1 MSSDTNK
8 LVDLIVDMLKPDC
21 EETCGACACTVKEF
35 FEAANDSVVH
45 NITIPDY
52 QRGYAWKDEQLNQL
66 FQDLRL
72 SKEKEK
78 EAYHLGTIILHLNR
92 KENRLDVVDGQQR
105 LRTFD
110 LLLNGGVT
118 KLTFG
123 DEKQNDEF
131 AYARTLCKDVAE
143 ELREPLQNGTLV
155 CLIVTKVDEAFQLF
169 ETQNARGKPL
179 SMENLLKAY
188 HYHEMT
194 HGGLSQLSSNE
205 EKRLFTLERQWEKD
219 VVDNQWN
226 EEVGDFCSVLSK
238 HLLLIRR
245 WSRGAEKPFF
255 SLGENSERVPHL
267 NEYKG
272 DKLVSGGAP
281 WQNSWVVC
289 QEMRKWLRESLLL
302 KNSVAPRLTVE
313 GKQEV
318 EGLDPFVSICQ
329 SIINGESFFEYAQTF
344 ARMASVLFDFD
355 NADTGDVAL
364 NEFRCNSKALCG
376 QVNNLGGTRSK
387 TVYEAFILL
396 AADRFGCKGVYKLYL
411 DLWLL
416 AYYDRLTETRVVYTR
431 AGQKFG
437 QKVCA
442 LLSSYASLEFVSA
455 ELRKYVKD
463 ATGEIAAE
471 QEKGQKGPEGRTKKT
486 WESLSAL
493 YAEWNT
499 LYAEWNKRRSSKVD

>member
-1 MSSDTNK
+1 MRSDDNK
-8 LVDLIVDMLKPDC
+8 LVTLVNKMFKPDV
-21 EETCGACACTVKEF
+21 ACDATDCTVKAF
-35 FEAANDSVVH
+35 FEAIGSSLDDGNKLEVA
-45 NITIPDY
+45 IPDY
-52 QRGYAWKDEQLNQL
+52 QRDYAWKDEQLNQL

-72 SKEKEK
+72 AKEKEG
-78 EAYHLGTIILHLNR
+78 EAYHLGTIILHLDR
-92 KENRLDVVDGQQR
+92 KENRLNVVDGQQR

-110 LLLNGGVT
+110 LLLNGGSV

-123 DEKQNDEF
+123 DEKQNDNF
-131 AYARTLCKDVAE
+131 VSARTLCEDVAE
-143 ELREPLQNGTLV
+143 ELREPLQTGTLV

-194 HGGLSQLSSNE
+194 HGSQSPLSSE
-205 EKRLFTLERQWEKD
+205 EKMRLFTLERQWEQD
-219 VVDNQWN
+219 VVDKRWN

-245 WSRGAEKPFF
+245 WARGAKKPFF
-255 SLGENSERVPHL
+255 SSGENSERVPHL

-272 DKLVSGGAP
+272 ATLVSRGAP
-281 WQNSWVVC
+281 WQNPWIVC

-302 KNSVAPRLTVE
+302 KNSVTPRLSVE
-313 GKQEV
+313 GNQEV
-318 EGLDPFVSICQ
+318 KRLDPFVSICQ

-344 ARMASVLFDFD
+344 ARMATVLFSFD
-355 NADTGDVAL
+355 KVDTGDPEL
-364 NEFRCNSKALCG
+364 DEFHYNSNALCG
-376 QVNNLGGTRSK
+376 QVTNLGGTRSK

-396 AADRFGCKGVYKLYL
+396 AADRFGCEGVYKLYL

-437 QKVCA
+437 QTVCA
-442 LLSSYASLEFVSA
+442 LLSSHASIEFISA

-463 ATGEIAAE
+463 ATGEIKVE
-471 QEKGQKGPEGRTKKT
+471 QTKGQKVSEGRTKKT
-486 WESLSAL
+486 WDSLS
-493 YAEWNT
+493 T
-499 LYAEWNKRRSSKVD
+499 LYAEWTKRRSSEVDQ